1 MIEADLVFNVST
13 ETHLL
18 STNSAQ
24 HTTLLAYLGNL
35 ISSAAPLF
43 TFLSQLQSHK
53 DTSIFKK
60 QKWDRVSYFACLLDT
75 KKVSITCEMPNLI
88 LSFDSQKENVL

>member
-1 MIEADLVFNVST
+1 MIEADLVFNVSK

-35 ISSAAPLF
+35 ISSAASRF

-53 DTSIFKK
+53 DTSILKK
-60 QKWDRVSYFACLLDT
+60 QKWDSVSYLACVLDT
-75 KKVSITCEMPNLI
+75 KVSITCEMPNLI
-88 LSFDSQKENVL
+88 LSFDSHKESVL

>member
-1 MIEADLVFNVST
+1 MIEADLVFNVSK

-35 ISSAAPLF
+35 ISSAASRF
-43 TFLSQLQSHK
+43 TFLSQPQSHK
-53 DTSIFKK
+53 DTSILKK
-60 QKWDRVSYFACLLDT
+60 QKWDSVSYFACVLDT
-75 KKVSITCEMPNLI
+75 KVSITCEMPNLI
-88 LSFDSQKENVL
+88 LSFDSHKESVL